1 MIVNAD
7 CDTLAD
13 CKPKLSLGLTQ
24 NKLFARDC
32 ILAYFCR
39 MTHLHV
45 YVSVYSQEFVH
56 GGTPEALY
64 IHTPWAIKKR
74 ATFIFTIT
82 LANVDRFQ

>member
-24 NKLFARDC
+24 NKMFARDC

-39 MTHLHV
+39 MTQIDLDL
-45 YVSVYSQEFVH
+45 STFVR
-56 GGTPEALY
+56 PDRSS
-64 IHTPWAIKKR
+64 PVKKN
-74 ATFIFTIT
+74 TQIF
-82 LANVDRFQ
+82 LVV